1 MPRRL
6 PRDISGDELVRKL
19 SAYGYS
25 PTRQSGSHVRL
36 TRISPGGE
44 QHLTVPQH
52 KSLRVGTLNAILNDV
67 AAHVGQEK
75 QEIIDEL
82 FD

>member
-1 MPRRL
+1 
-6 PRDISGDELVRKL
+6 
-19 SAYGYS
+19 
-25 PTRQSGSHVRL
+25 VRL
-36 TRISPGGE
+36 TRVTPGGV
-44 QHLTVPQH
+44 QHLTIPQH

-67 AAHVGQEK
+67 AAHLSQEK